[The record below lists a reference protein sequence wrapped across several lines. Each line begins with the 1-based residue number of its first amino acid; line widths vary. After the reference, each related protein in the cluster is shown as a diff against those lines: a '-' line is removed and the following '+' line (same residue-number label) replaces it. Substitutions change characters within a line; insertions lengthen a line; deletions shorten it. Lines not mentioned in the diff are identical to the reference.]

1 MAYQARPRGTNVCPK
16 DIVYT
21 LIHIISPLLLYFLA
35 SVTSHTFTDFLLL
48 LFYFVFTLCVAL
60 LFYFLSLL
68 LVSLY
73 YRARWWIAWFW
84 RPPTAAVWKTHQII
98 ISIAA
103 RVCGLLLGQFDDI
116 LLSETTPATECKSVF
131 KECIGCKI
139 DSKDVKNLNLK
150 NLDFKH
156 SLRHIACLLFNFTLP
171 FFFLEIHE
179 TYFLS
184 PPSPSTSLDP
194 AFYLPHFA
202 INLLFILS
210 NELIR
215 VSLAM
220 VIDNNG
226 LKMSHW
232 FTSIS
237 GL

>member
-21 LIHIISPLLLYFLA
+21 LIHIISALLLYFLA
-35 SVTSHTFTDFLLL
+35 SVTSHTFSDCLLF
-48 LFYFVFTLCVAL
+48 LFYFIFSLCVAV
-60 LFYFLSLL
+60 LFYILSLL
-68 LVSLY
+68 LVFMC
-73 YRARWWIAWFW
+73 YRARWWITWFC

-103 RVCGLLLGQFDDI
+103 RVCCFFLCHFDDI
-116 LLSETTPATECKSVF
+116 LPSETTPATECAIVL
-131 KECIGCKI
+131 KECIGGQI
-139 DSKDVKNLNLK
+139 DLNLK
-150 NLDFKH
+150 NLDFKY

-171 FFFLEIHE
+171 YFFLEIHE

-194 AFYLPHFA
+194 TFYLAHFA